1 MKKILDFVS
10 KVIKSKFTKKEELG
24 QWYKD
29 RVEICNACP
38 KNSKYKK
45 RKNLTHW
52 FWSLLSLNKD
62 YCTICGCT
70 IVDKASVELEDC
82 SDTPKKWKSII

>member
-45 RKNLTHW
+45 RKSLTHW
-52 FWSLLSLNKD
+52 F
-62 YCTICGCT
+62 
-70 IVDKASVELEDC
+70 
-82 SDTPKKWKSII
+82 

>member
-45 RKNLTHW
+45 KKKFNT
-52 FWSLLSLNKD
+52 F
-62 YCTICGCT
+62 
-70 IVDKASVELEDC
+70 VLEF
-82 SDTPKKWKSII
+82 T

>member
-29 RVEICNACP
+29 RVSRQGWAARRP
-38 KNSKYKK
+38 AQS
-45 RKNLTHW
+45 
-52 FWSLLSLNKD
+52 
-62 YCTICGCT
+62 
-70 IVDKASVELEDC
+70 
-82 SDTPKKWKSII
+82 

>member
-45 RKNLTHW
+45 KKKFNTL
-52 FWSLLSLNKD
+52 
-62 YCTICGCT
+62 
-70 IVDKASVELEDC
+70 VLEFA
-82 SDTPKKWKSII
+82 KFE